1 MTLGNTIIWSAAAAL
16 GAVVA
21 ASTPAAAQIPS
32 AAGVYTACIRLDR
45 DGDEGR
51 LVRLVAANEPCR
63 RREQRVTWNEKGAA
77 GDTGAAGVAGPQGQ
91 AGPVGPVGPQGPQG
105 IQGAPGA
112 DAPGVTGG
120 ADRGPV
126 GTPGSPAQP
135 AFLTSTPTS
144 LTTGNIA
151 TGFPGYMVWANAA
164 LQFNSGNPA
173 MGTGPSPSGAGC
185 SIVYTVD
192 DRPGET
198 FFVDGRSVV
207 FPVFAFGQNDRV
219 VQLTIGLTGLVG
231 QGLTPPLTPSETVDV
246 SLNCSAPGPVPP
258 PGQPVPVPVK
268 ATSWSVSGIGVN
280 AVFDAAP

>member
-1 MTLGNTIIWSAAAAL
+1 MGSVSPLSGL
-16 GAVVA
+16 Y
-21 ASTPAAAQIPS
+21 STPPTVSTTTDIS
-32 AAGVYTACIRLDR
+32 AFTSAEI
-45 DGDEGR
+45 
-51 LVRLVAANEPCR
+51 
-63 RREQRVTWNEKGAA
+63 GA
-77 GDTGAAGVAGPQGQ
+77 
-91 AGPVGPVGPQGPQG
+91 
-105 IQGAPGA
+105 
-112 DAPGVTGG
+112 
-120 ADRGPV
+120 
-126 GTPGSPAQP
+126 
-135 AFLTSTPTS
+135 LT
-144 LTTGNIA
+144 NR
-151 TGFPGYMVWANAA
+151 
-164 LQFNSGNPA
+164 
-173 MGTGPSPSGAGC
+173 TGPSPSGAGC

-231 QGLTPPLTPSETVDV
+231 QGLTPPLTPTETVDV